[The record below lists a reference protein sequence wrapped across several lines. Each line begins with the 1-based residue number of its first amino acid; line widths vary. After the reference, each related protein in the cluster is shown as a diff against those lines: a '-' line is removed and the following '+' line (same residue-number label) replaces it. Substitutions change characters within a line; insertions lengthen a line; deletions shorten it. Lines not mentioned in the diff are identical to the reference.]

1 MFSVIIN
8 LERSNKLMNRLKEL
22 RQEKKLSQKEM
33 SDFLGVNEKTI
44 SRWENGE
51 NTIKSDK
58 AQKLADYLGV
68 STGYLLGYSND
79 KKDPMR
85 TSLELARKDETGDY
99 FDLQD
104 MVTFMDI
111 AMLKGVDARDK
122 ILSNLKEYYDYY
134 GERMRREHSI
144 KDEREFE
151 TFLTEFQNDTD
162 DHIVMLLSG
171 IVKLRD
177 DIRLTLLDILTM
189 EGEKLETVKNVVKF
203 ISTNEKSE

>member
-1 MFSVIIN
+1 MS
-8 LERSNKLMNRLKEL
+8 RLKEL
-22 RQEKKLSQKEM
+22 RQEKKLSQKEIA
-33 SDFLGVNEKTI
+33 DFLGVNEKTI

-58 AQKLADYLGV
+58 AQKLADYFGV

-111 AMLKGVDARDK
+111 AMLKGVDVRDK

-134 GERMRREHSI
+134 GERMRREHNI

-151 TFLTEFQNDTD
+151 AFLTEFQNDTD

-177 DIRLTLLDILTM
+177 DIRLTLLDILAM

>member
-1 MFSVIIN
+1 
-8 LERSNKLMNRLKEL
+8 MNRLKEL
-22 RQEKKLSQKEM
+22 RKEKGLTQAELAHEIGTTKLTVSNWE
-33 SDFLGVNEKTI
+33 NEKHV
-44 SRWENGE
+44 
-51 NTIKSDK
+51 IKSDK
-58 AQKLADYLGV
+58 AQALADHFGV
-68 STGYLLGYSND
+68 SVGYLLGYSND

-111 AMLKGVDARDK
+111 AMVKGVDVRDK

-134 GERMRREHSI
+134 GERMRREHNI

-151 TFLTEFQNDTD
+151 AFLTEFQNDTD

-177 DIRLTLLDILTM
+177 DIRLTLLDILAM